1 MNGASDKAIL
11 RLLQVSS
18 IQLEFK
24 YLAKLTGE
32 AEYWKLVERTMQLV
46 DLQKP

>member
-11 RLLQVSS
+11 RL

-46 DLQKP
+46 DLQKPQVS